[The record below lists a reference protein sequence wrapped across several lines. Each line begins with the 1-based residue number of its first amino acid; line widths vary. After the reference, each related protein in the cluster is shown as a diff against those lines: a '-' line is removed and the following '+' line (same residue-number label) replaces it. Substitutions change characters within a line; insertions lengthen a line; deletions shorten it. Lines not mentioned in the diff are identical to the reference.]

1 MAGEMVHN
9 IFENADSEFMDLE
22 RGMYKLSEHCFSKAL
37 YQELYPHFYNNIYY
51 EMRNDYL

>member
-1 MAGEMVHN
+1 MVHN